1 MHSLWAIARN
11 TLSQAIRMKVAAVVI
26 VLLAVLLPLMGVVM
40 KGDGT
45 LLGKLQTFV
54 SYGLG
59 LVSLLLCIL
68 TIAISTFTL
77 SNDLKR
83 KHLYLVATKPV
94 RRYEIV
100 AGKLLGVLILD
111 VFLLAMFG
119 AIIYGLTLL
128 IPRIADA
135 DELQRERARVEF
147 FTARSGLKI
156 AQDETGLRTRA
167 EKRFVE
173 LKESG
178 QLPRDMTEPQALSEL
193 MAQEKMIAKSC
204 PPAQIKRWDF
214 EGVRVQDADDPNAV
228 IFIRYKF
235 ESTTVLTDDMIYGL
249 WRIGDLRQEDAG
261 LERMVTPVYYVE
273 RDETVRAYHEFAVP
287 ARAVAD
293 DGFLGV
299 AFFNSPQL
307 NTTTVILEDV
317 EVLFH
322 SGTFTTN
329 YIRSLA
335 MIYVRLAF
343 LAALGV
349 SLTTWLSFPV
359 AILVCAAA
367 FLLGTMSG
375 FVIESFSGLGAVL
388 GLVYNFTL
396 RPLIWMIP
404 QFDGLY
410 SPSMYIINGRLIE
423 WSFLATMITVTLLV
437 KAMAVLLIGMWVFSR
452 REIAKAVV

>member
-26 VLLAVLLPLMGVVM
+26 VLLAVLLPLMSVVM
-40 KGDGT
+40 QGDGT

-83 KHLYLVATKPV
+83 KHLYLVVTKPV

-100 AGKLLGVLILD
+100 AGKLIGVLILN
-111 VFLLAMFG
+111 VLLLAMFG
-119 AIIYGLTLL
+119 TIIYVLTLM
-128 IPRIADA
+128 IPLIADA
-135 DELQRERARVEF
+135 DDLQRERAVAEF

-156 AQDETGLRTRA
+156 KQDETELRKKA
-167 EKRFVE
+167 EKRFSE

-178 QLPRDMTEPQALSEL
+178 QLPRDMTEFQALSEL
-193 MAQEKMIAKSC
+193 LAQERMIAKSC
-204 PPAQIKRWDF
+204 PPAQVKRWDF
-214 EGVRVQDADDPNAV
+214 EGVRLKVPEDPNAV
-228 IFIRYKF
+228 VFIRYKF
-235 ESTTVLTDDMIYGL
+235 ESTTVLSDNRIYGL
-249 WRIGDLRQEDAG
+249 WRVGDLRQLDAG
-261 LERMVTPVYYVE
+261 LERMTTPIFYVE

-293 DGFLGV
+293 DGFLAV
-299 AFFNSPQL
+299 AFFNSPEL
-307 NTTTVILEDV
+307 NQTTVILDDV

-329 YIRSLA
+329 YIRSLL

-343 LAALGV
+343 LAAMGV

-359 AILVCAAA
+359 AILVCLAAY
-367 FLLGTMSG
+367 LLGTMSG
-375 FVIESFSGLGAVL
+375 FVVDSFGGLGMAM
-388 GLVYNFTL
+388 GLVYNVTL

-410 SPSMYIINGRLIE
+410 NPSSYIVNGRLIE
-423 WSFLATMITVTLLV
+423 WSFLFMMITVTLLV
-437 KAMAVLLIGMWVFSR
+437 KAMAVLLLGMWVFSR